1 LTRFSS
7 LLQSDPVFY
16 NPIRSSTVRS
26 GLLQYFLSPSS
37 VCNLLLRVELTSDK
51 SLNTSSSMGPSHSKI
66 SYAISLSC
74 QPISSESTHTISPIW
89 DPRGPPPSPKTAR
102 NAPKNDM
109 FSLVA
114 IISSRARSSESGFKL
129 GVHHYFYNYHHMVNF
144 HIAARLGSLACFYN
158 YYHNIIWSISIRIL
172 ASFRMGL
179 IPWLVQH

>member
-114 IISSRARSSESGFKL
+114 IISLSSESGFKL
-129 GVHHYFYNYHHMVNF
+129 RVHHCFYKYYHMVNF
-144 HIAARLGSLACFYN
+144 HTTARLIQNSGDSLA
-158 YYHNIIWSISIRIL
+158 RITL
-172 ASFRMGL
+172 T
-179 IPWLVQH
+179 